1 MTKKKSESAG
11 TSLMVVL
18 AVAVG
23 FFAMGILPRLLERT
37 HAMVGKPVPAL
48 TLPKLA
54 GAASVSPEAANQLDL
69 SSLKGKVVVLDFWA
83 PWCGPCK
90 HEMPVLDTL
99 AKKHAAEGVVVIGVL
114 VDPDRSGAHSVLSNL
129 GIHYPQLDDDEGA
142 ASRAFD
148 VRTLPTLVIVDR
160 NGNVVSYRTGYSPEE
175 DVEATIKRAL

>member
-1 MTKKKSESAG
+1 MSSKKSEGAG

-18 AVAVG
+18 AVAIG
-23 FFAMGILPRLLERT
+23 FFAMGILPRLLERA

-48 TLPKLA
+48 ALPPLA
-54 GAASVSPEAANQLDL
+54 GAAALKGTSAVELAA
-69 SSLKGKVVVLDFWA
+69 LKGKVVVLDFWA

-90 HEMPVLDTL
+90 HEMPVLDSL

-114 VDPDRSGAHSVLSNL
+114 VDSDRSGARTVLSNL
-129 GIHYPQLDDDEGA
+129 GIQYPQLDDEEGA
-142 ASRAFD
+142 AAKAFD

-175 DVEATIKRAL
+175 DVEANIKRAL